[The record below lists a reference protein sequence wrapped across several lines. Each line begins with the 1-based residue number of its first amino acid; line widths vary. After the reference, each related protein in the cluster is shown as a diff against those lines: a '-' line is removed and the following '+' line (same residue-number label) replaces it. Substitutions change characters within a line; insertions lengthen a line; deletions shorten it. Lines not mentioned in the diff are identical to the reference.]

1 MHPLQSTRLTTSD
14 PPYTF
19 DMTDKECSE
28 ILASLISTSNRNT
41 ALGMQDDTNK
51 VGTIAFQLLEDHQIF
66 QRDDSCAFSMQLE
79 YARILHN
86 NMLLDDAVTIQ
97 QSVLDWRRQRREEED
112 PRLLIEAL
120 RSYALS
126 LMALGSYSKS
136 RDVLE
141 EALNVCNASLK
152 PESIHTLGCKEA
164 LAALRNSEGNTEEAI
179 EISKEVLR
187 TVQKCADSSQ
197 SQIISTMSDL
207 AVYLALASH
216 WEESWKMISD
226 AKHFAKTCLR
236 PQDIV
241 DLSVHL
247 NASTISKV
255 MCLPQAERSGQV
267 VAAER
272 GGRVIATLRDKRAAE
287 QLSANLTRDHRGRG
301 HNSYTQ
307 RLWNGVTN
315 LVCR

>member
-1 MHPLQSTRLTTSD
+1 
-14 PPYTF
+14 
-19 DMTDKECSE
+19 MTDAKCSKM
-28 ILASLISTSNRNT
+28 LASLLSTSNRN
-41 ALGMQDDTNK
+41 AVLDMQDDTNK
-51 VGTIAFQLLEDHQIF
+51 VRDIATQLLEDHQIF
-66 QRDDSCAFSMQLE
+66 QRDDSCAFSMRLE

-86 NMLLDDAVTIQ
+86 HRLLNDAVAIQ
-97 QSVLDWRRQRREEED
+97 QSVLRWRRQHREEED

-120 RSYALS
+120 RSHALS
-126 LMALGSYSKS
+126 LMALGSINKS
-136 RDVLE
+136 RDVLD
-141 EALNVCNASLK
+141 EALNVCKASLE
-152 PESIHTLGCKEA
+152 PGSMHTLNCKEA
-164 LAALRNSEGNTEEAI
+164 LAALHNSERNTKEAI

-187 TVQKCADSSQ
+187 TVQECADSSQ

-226 AKHFAKTCLR
+226 AKDFAKTCLR

-255 MCLPQAERSGQV
+255 MCLPQTERSGQV

-272 GGRVIATLRDKRAAE
+272 GGRVIATLRDKRAVE
-287 QLSANLTRDHRGRG
+287 QLSANLTREHRGRG
-301 HNSYTQ
+301 HNSYKQ

>member
-1 MHPLQSTRLTTSD
+1 MI
-14 PPYTF
+14 
-19 DMTDKECSE
+19 DKQCSK
-28 ILASLISTSNRNT
+28 ILASLVSTSNRN
-41 ALGMQDDTNK
+41 AVLSMQDDTNK
-51 VGTIAFQLLEDHQIF
+51 IRNIATQLLEDYQIF
-66 QRDDSCAFSMQLE
+66 QRDDSCTFSMRLE

-86 NMLLDDAVTIQ
+86 HRLLNDAIAIQ
-97 QSVLDWRRQRREEED
+97 QSVLRWRRQHREEED
-112 PRLLIEAL
+112 SRLLIEAL

-187 TVQKCADSSQ
+187 TAQECADSSQ
-197 SQIISTMSDL
+197 SQIIGTMSDL
-207 AVYLALASH
+207 AIYLALASR
-216 WEESWKMISD
+216 WKESWKTIGR
-226 AKHFAKTCLR
+226 AKDIAENSLR
-236 PQDIV
+236 QQDIAN
-241 DLSVHL
+241 LWVHL
-247 NASTISKV
+247 NASTLSGV
-255 MCLPQAERSGQV
+255 MRLPVVERSGQV

-272 GGRVIATLRDKRAAE
+272 GGRVIATLRDKRVAE
-287 QLSANLTRDHRGRG
+287 QLSANPTREYRGRG
-301 HNSYTQ
+301 HDSYKQ